1 MKVLLIQP
9 ENQTQLDLIT
19 EFLKKMEIKLS
30 FIKQQELEDIQLAK
44 RMDKARKTP
53 LVSEEEVFKVLRK

>member
-1 MKVLLIQP
+1 MKVLLIKP